1 MAGPALSG
9 VQPTRF
15 ASHLVTVCYLEGPGA
30 LGQVGVVWEKASN
43 RLLASMS
50 NPIRTVAAA
59 RVRNRSS
66 PPGARMR
73 QPVEACQYG
82 DQRIAT

>member
-1 MAGPALSG
+1 
-9 VQPTRF
+9 
-15 ASHLVTVCYLEGPGA
+15 
-30 LGQVGVVWEKASN
+30 VVWEKASN

-50 NPIRTVAAA
+50 NPIRTVAA
-59 RVRNRSS
+59 VRIRKRSS
-66 PPGARMR
+66 PPGPRMR